1 MINIPK
7 PPKDEAA
14 IARVSAL
21 LEETQAA
28 YDLIKY
34 QRKAAIKPEKD
45 RLKAQRDNLSEQLKE
60 LNSVWLPIHE
70 GLDEIQQAILGY
82 DEYEKQAEYGV
93 TSLSI
98 PRYKKWVEENYE
110 VEADTSEKT
119 LVTRLDSI
127 LGTAF
132 HNYAEKIIGMHI
144 PDLSLEESIV
154 STINGYEVGGTAD
167 IVDRRTGRARI
178 CDHKTTKSYGAS
190 KALKGEVDKWIYQM
204 SIYRCMLANNGED
217 TEDFGSIYVWVTG
230 WTPRDKDNTPKLYRI
245 DLPLMSIQHTKD
257 YIVRQIEATQVK
269 PEMDC
274 ETWLCNYCEYQS
286 VCPSAGLDGFT
297 DYSK

>member
-1 MINIPK
+1 MMINIPK
-7 PPKDEAA
+7 PPKDEEA
-14 IARVSAL
+14 IARVTQL
-21 LEETQAA
+21 LQEASDA

-34 QRKAAIKPEKD
+34 QRKAEVKPEKE
-45 RLKAQRDNLSEQLKE
+45 RLKQVRDNLKEQLKE
-60 LNSVWLPIHE
+60 LESVWLPIHE
-70 GLDEIQQAILGY
+70 GLDDVQQAILGY

-110 VEADTSEKT
+110 VEQDTSEKT
-119 LVTRLDSI
+119 LITRFDSI

-132 HNYAEKIIGMHI
+132 HNYAEKIIGMHL

-154 STINGYEVGGTAD
+154 STVDGYEVGGTAD
-167 IVDRRTGRARI
+167 IVDRRSGKARI
-178 CDHKTTKSYGAS
+178 CDHKTTKSYGSA

-204 SIYRCMLANNGED
+204 SIYRYMLHNNGEE

-230 WTPRDKDNTPKLYRI
+230 WTPRDKESTPKLYRI
-245 DLPLMSIQHTKD
+245 DLPLMPILQTKN
-257 YIVRQIEATQVK
+257 YIVRQIEATQVQ

-274 ETWLCNYCEYQS
+274 EAWLCKYCEYQS

-297 DYSK
+297 DFS